1 MKQEIERRIK
11 EKSDE
16 LDSLRKT
23 YQKSIESMQA
33 SLENETRAKGEAI
46 RQKKKLEV
54 DKRHYPYII
63 LYVISNLTGRHERT
77 EYCP

>member
-46 RQKKKLEV
+46 RQKKKLEA
-54 DKRHYPYII
+54 DNQYHHFHIIRHDIKSYRQ
-63 LYVISNLTGRHERT
+63 T
-77 EYCP
+77 

>member
-46 RQKKKLEV
+46 RQKKKLEA
-54 DKRHYPYII
+54 DMK
-63 LYVISNLTGRHERT
+63 
-77 EYCP
+77 